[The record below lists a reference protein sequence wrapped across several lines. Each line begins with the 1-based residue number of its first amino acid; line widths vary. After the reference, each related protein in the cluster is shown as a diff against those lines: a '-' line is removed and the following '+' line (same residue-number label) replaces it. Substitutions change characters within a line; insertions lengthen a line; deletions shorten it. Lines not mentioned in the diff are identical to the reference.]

1 GCRRNWLLWHLPHN
15 VGSGL
20 LYDLVAGRV
29 ELTHVIAVYQIDLA
43 FLSSTHQKM
52 LRRIGLIGQQKGTG
66 RAQVRIGGV
75 LPGPVAIAQKRSI
88 EGHKEIA
95 HRECPATHGQPEE
108 ALTEIGTTGFAG
120 KPAIP
125 CDQKNI
131 TGSIRRGC
139 CATGP
144 DATLSR
150 VGSRVEDGHLR
161 QRSG

>member
-1 GCRRNWLLWHLPHN
+1 
-15 VGSGL
+15 
-20 LYDLVAGRV
+20 
-29 ELTHVIAVYQIDLA
+29 
-43 FLSSTHQKM
+43 
-52 LRRIGLIGQQKGTG
+52 
-66 RAQVRIGGV
+66 
-75 LPGPVAIAQKRSI
+75 RSI

-161 QRSG
+161 QRSGIVAHHPTVIGVYIAGTTPNDIHYSIQ